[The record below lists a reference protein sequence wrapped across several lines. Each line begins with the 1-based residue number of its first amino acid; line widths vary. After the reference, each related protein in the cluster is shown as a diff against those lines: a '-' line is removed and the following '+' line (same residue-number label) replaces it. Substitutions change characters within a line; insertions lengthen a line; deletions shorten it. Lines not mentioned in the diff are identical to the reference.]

1 MKTVYLLFIITFLNP
16 LYAVEL
22 FGVELTTATR
32 DQFRVALKKSGAKVL
47 KQTGVAGLYDTYLA
61 GSLLHNAQ
69 QLHVGFTKGSKKFA
83 FAEYEFY
90 GLKQPELLFRLQAK
104 YGLADTTKGKFLSDY
119 TYRWQ
124 NGDVAIALYQDWAAH
139 KTRLTYY
146 IQDALVLLRQ
156 ERVQN
161 GRSLQ
166 GQASGFMEQAY

>member
-1 MKTVYLLFIITFLNP
+1 MKIVFLLFFITLLNP

-22 FGVELTTATR
+22 FGVELEAATQ
-32 DQFRVALKKSGAKVL
+32 DQFRVALKKSGAKIL
-47 KQTGVAGLYDTYLA
+47 KQTGVEALYDTYLA
-61 GSLLHNAQ
+61 GSLLQDAQ
-69 QLHVGFTKGSKKFA
+69 QLHVGFAKESKNFA
-83 FAEYEFY
+83 FAEYEFN
-90 GLKQPELLFRLQAK
+90 GLKQPELLLRLQAK

-124 NGDVAIALYQDWAAH
+124 LGDVSIALYQDWAAH

-156 ERVQN
+156 ERIQN

-166 GQASGFMEQAY
+166 GRVPGFKEQAF